1 LRFYLWIST
10 KVSIIAAISALTMKT
25 KDWFCP
31 FDLLGLRRQSMALL
45 LVNLFWKTNCRSRRI
60 KSRTKAGV
68 VATGLAALNMMAG
81 VQARSR
87 ISRLRHCDLTPMS
100 GITFLLSENAMRS
113 EDPCTDWFRPVARR
127 NSRAERTGDRPRTR
141 KECLNMTN
149 SKTTKQLLVKATG
162 VVALNIILTGAAF
175 GQTTWTGA
183 QTTSW
188 FDGGNWSNGVPT
200 AAANATINTST
211 LNPTVVPTGAAEALS
226 INLGSTG
233 TGNLTIE
240 SGASLTT
247 STNDFIGG
255 SSPGTV
261 TVTGSWTNKGVPFS
275 DGLITVGSGSAQG
288 TLTISNG
295 GTVNDATG
303 TVAGGGEPVR

>member
-1 LRFYLWIST
+1 
-10 KVSIIAAISALTMKT
+10 
-25 KDWFCP
+25 
-31 FDLLGLRRQSMALL
+31 
-45 LVNLFWKTNCRSRRI
+45 
-60 KSRTKAGV
+60 
-68 VATGLAALNMMAG
+68 
-81 VQARSR
+81 
-87 ISRLRHCDLTPMS
+87 
-100 GITFLLSENAMRS
+100 
-113 EDPCTDWFRPVARR
+113 
-127 NSRAERTGDRPRTR
+127 
-141 KECLNMTN
+141 MTN